1 MYPVLPTRAARA
13 SPGPLPVLQLARD
26 GWPASVPSLLPFT
39 PAARSPCPSC
49 SSPAVGERVSK
60 CWNFCRL
67 AFPDPAYELWLKI
80 NPVGLSR
87 RGWEGEVLRDGKGRE
102 PAMNMQE
109 GTFGE
114 CPKERG

>member
-1 MYPVLPTRAARA
+1 MGVPCPPHQSCQGQSGPPS
-13 SPGPLPVLQLARD
+13 SPPAGQGRLACIS
-26 GWPASVPSLLPFT
+26 AQ
-39 PAARSPCPSC
+39 PAALHTC
-49 SSPAVGERVSK
+49 GQVSLPK
-60 CWNFCRL
+60 LLLSRGGGASKQNFCRL